1 MPRNKNEFRGRT
13 DREQVIDWL
22 KADLRYYQNNIGE
35 ITEFGTLI
43 DEKLIETVKFRIQ
56 VLINKLYTKREKKWK
71 MRYRMMR

>member
-43 DEKLIETVKFRIQ
+43 DETLIETVKFRIQ
-56 VLINKLYTKREKKWK
+56 VLINKL
-71 MRYRMMR
+71 

>member
-13 DREQVIDWL
+13 DREQVIDWRT
-22 KADLRYYQNNIGE
+22 ADFRNYQNNIVE

-56 VLINKLYTKREKKWK
+56 VLINKL
-71 MRYRMMR
+71 

>member
-35 ITEFGTLI
+35 ITEYGTLI

-56 VLINKLYTKREKKWK
+56 VLINKL
-71 MRYRMMR
+71 

>member
-35 ITEFGTLI
+35 ITEYGTLI
-43 DEKLIETVKFRIQ
+43 DEKLINTVKFRIQ
-56 VLINKLYTKREKKWK
+56 ALLNKL
-71 MRYRMMR
+71 

>member
-1 MPRNKNEFRGRT
+1 MPRNKNEFRGST

-35 ITEFGTLI
+35 ITEYGTLI

-56 VLINKLYTKREKKWK
+56 VLINKL
-71 MRYRMMR
+71 